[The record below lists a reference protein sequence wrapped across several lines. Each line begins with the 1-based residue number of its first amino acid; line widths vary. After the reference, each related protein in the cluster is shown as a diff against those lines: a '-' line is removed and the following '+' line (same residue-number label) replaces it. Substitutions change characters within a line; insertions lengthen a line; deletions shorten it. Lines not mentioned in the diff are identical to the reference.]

1 MSNVLASSFTVDA
14 PGTKSAALD
23 WLLECVVKKQEI
35 KRMIGGIAL
44 CIVEDVM
51 VYILDTYRTKSVH
64 SNKFKENNCRF
75 TRQGSKFCWF
85 NKLLMLGQAVF
96 SNLGG

>member
-1 MSNVLASSFTVDA
+1 MSNVLPSSFTVEA

-51 VYILDTYRTKSVH
+51 VI
-64 SNKFKENNCRF
+64 F
-75 TRQGSKFCWF
+75 
-85 NKLLMLGQAVF
+85 
-96 SNLGG
+96 